1 MRASYRIA
9 LFSIWVLSLLL
20 TSSVLSVH
28 NHAIFKTGNNTP
40 TGSLSQR
47 DGLTQAIP
55 VNSPP
60 SASGDTG
67 HIRYSSTQTS
77 PSSSSSF
84 QKSWQTL
91 PFSSHGTAVKSL
103 GNVNVLKSGTREYM
117 PMDSVGISTKP
128 QPNTTASSVQG
139 YANPGDGFCG
149 QGITPCGNVAYQGGF
164 VMHQAQFVIQ
174 VWAGC
179 GSDGCYDVCNG
190 QHLFEPSG
198 GDAADCH
205 YIFLQELFLQD
216 FCDEGGIGPGG
227 LFAVIN
233 QYTDGTGTGLGS
245 CSLQGGSASESSG
258 GFSVNYVYDP
268 TPFPDDGDNCGGVTP
283 CLSDYDIQQSA
294 ARAANFVGDS
304 CIPDGIQCEVLV
316 LIPFNVCQDGFCPQ
330 TNISKFCAYHSV
342 SVLTQTAPNIL
353 MYASMP
359 VAASFATT
367 AFGCPTSPLPST
379 PTGDPIGDLEVNTL
393 SHESI
398 ETMTDP
404 MGTSGGL
411 FGSGYYFPTT
421 QCDSA
426 GNCSPYNAEIADEC
440 NFDFREKEP
449 DNSTVH
455 LGVNGDPFLIQPEWS
470 NVNGGCTFDLA
481 GAPAQT
487 VITLTPD
494 TSTGTAATWPSGGFP
509 IIFQEAGEGPGL
521 LPSFTLLFL
530 GCCSGVMIIFVT
542 PDGGPDFNNLYI
554 DPVVNVPVV
563 NAPEDWCFD
572 ANCSGPP
579 PTYVSGPAFV
589 QYVFYDLLA
598 QHPYVCFHPTTIVC
612 SPPPSS
618 FGTNGFTVNLQYTT
632 APSSAGNIDTT
643 QTVSLTLGTIP
654 NNFMAL
660 AVNGSEASW
669 PNCTPFNN
677 SLGFSCGNAG
687 ERYSNGGVCTS
698 LLDCSTSRAVTSA
711 DSITNLDYWDQYL
724 VPVKYFTSDLSTIPS
739 TPPSFTGMAFGVATI
754 PLVLSTSPQNVW
766 LDSASA
772 WSVSPQTLAGSTSK
786 VRWFAPVV
794 SGFESG
800 TNPINVVYIHQYY
813 VIFVVGLGSGST
825 SPMSSW
831 QNAGSTI
838 TIAALPAPGYKFAA
852 WTSSTSVIRL
862 AYYATPT
869 TKATINGPGTITVLF
884 HP

>member
-1 MRASYRIA
+1 
-9 LFSIWVLSLLL
+9 
-20 TSSVLSVH
+20 
-28 NHAIFKTGNNTP
+28 
-40 TGSLSQR
+40 
-47 DGLTQAIP
+47 
-55 VNSPP
+55 
-60 SASGDTG
+60 
-67 HIRYSSTQTS
+67 
-77 PSSSSSF
+77 
-84 QKSWQTL
+84 
-91 PFSSHGTAVKSL
+91 
-103 GNVNVLKSGTREYM
+103 M
-117 PMDSVGISTKP
+117 PMDSVGISTGSHP
-128 QPNTTASSVQG
+128 STTSSSAQGNT
-139 YANPGDGFCG
+139 NPGDLFCG
-149 QGITPCGNVAYQGGF
+149 QGIQACGNVAYQGGI
-164 VMHQAQFVIQ
+164 VMHDAQFVID

-304 CIPDGIQCEVLV
+304 CIPDGHCEVLV

-330 TNISKFCAYHSV
+330 TTISKFCAYHGV
-342 SVLTQTAPNIL
+342 SVLQTLPSIL

-359 VAASFATT
+359 VAASFATPT
-367 AFGCPTSPLPST
+367 FGCPTSPLPST

-411 FGSGYYFPTT
+411 LGSGYYFPTT
-421 QCDSA
+421 QCDNK

-455 LGVNGDPFLIQPEWS
+455 MGLYGDPFLIQPEWS

-509 IIFQEAGEGPGL
+509 IIFQEAGEGKLGS
-521 LPSFTLLFL
+521 PSFTELFL
-530 GCCSGVMIIFVT
+530 RCCSGVMIIFVT
-542 PDGGPDFNNLYI
+542 QDGGPDFNNLYI
-554 DPVVNVPVV
+554 NPVVNVPVV
-563 NAPEDWCFD
+563 NAPEEWCFD
-572 ANCSGPP
+572 ASCSGPP
-579 PTYVSGPAFV
+579 PTYVSGAAFV

-598 QHPYVCFHPTTIVC
+598 QHPYVCFNPTIVC

-632 APSSAGNIDTT
+632 APGSAGIIDTT

-677 SLGFSCGNAG
+677 FLGFSCGNAG

-813 VIFVVGLGSGST
+813 VNFVVGLGSGST
-825 SPMSSW
+825 SPLSSW

-838 TIAALPAPGYKFAA
+838 IIAALPAPGYKFAA
-852 WTSSTSVIRL
+852 WTSSTSMIRL

>member
-1 MRASYRIA
+1 MTQSGTASQTQRPSLQPLPA
-9 LFSIWVLSLLL
+9 LPPDG
-20 TSSVLSVH
+20 TSSFVPQDNPKGYALPDIG
-28 NHAIFKTGNNTP
+28 A
-40 TGSLSQR
+40 
-47 DGLTQAIP
+47 
-55 VNSPP
+55 P
-60 SASGDTG
+60 SETYQS
-67 HIRYSSTQTS
+67 
-77 PSSSSSF
+77 
-84 QKSWQTL
+84 
-91 PFSSHGTAVKSL
+91 SL
-103 GNVNVLKSGTREYM
+103 GLAT
-117 PMDSVGISTKP
+117 
-128 QPNTTASSVQG
+128 
-139 YANPGDGFCG
+139 GDGFCPKPTATFD
-149 QGITPCGNVAYQGGF
+149 GICNNLTYQGGS
-164 VMHQAQFVIQ
+164 VMHNVQFVLLL
-174 VWAGC
+174 WAGC
-179 GSDGCYDVCNG
+179 GSDGCINCQTGYFDNPTVDPNATNPNDCTYANLIL
-190 QHLFEPSG
+190 QYFE
-198 GDAADCH
+198 
-205 YIFLQELFLQD
+205 D
-216 FCDEGGIGPGG
+216 FCNDQPM
-227 LFAVIN
+227 LDLVN
-233 QYTDGTGTGLGS
+233 QYTDGLGPMGS
-245 CSLQGGSASESSG
+245 CSVFGGTTWVSWAPFPSNPLADSDIQDIASTAIDHLGVQPAPFPIVDTEVLVFTPFGEGSCDSSGACFPGGGWCAYHGSSFLQSFVPPVIVAYANIPDVGSFSSG
-258 GFSVNYVYDP
+258 GKS
-268 TPFPDDGDNCGGVTP
+268 CGIKT
-283 CLSDYDIQQSA
+283 
-294 ARAANFVGDS
+294 
-304 CIPDGIQCEVLV
+304 
-316 LIPFNVCQDGFCPQ
+316 FN
-330 TNISKFCAYHSV
+330 SKS
-342 SVLTQTAPNIL
+342 
-353 MYASMP
+353 
-359 VAASFATT
+359 
-367 AFGCPTSPLPST
+367 PTS
-379 PTGDPIGDLEVNTL
+379 DPFADAAINMG

-398 ETMTDP
+398 ESITDP
-404 MGTSGGL
+404 VGDGWFFNDGKH
-411 FGSGYYFPTT
+411 
-421 QCDSA
+421 
-426 GNCSPYNAEIADEC
+426 EISDEC
-440 NFDFREKEP
+440 NFDFNEVEP

-509 IIFQEAGEGPGL
+509 IIFQEAGEGKLGS
-521 LPSFTLLFL
+521 PSFTLLFL
-530 GCCSGVMIIFVT
+530 RCCSGVMIIFVT

-563 NAPEDWCFD
+563 NAPEEWCFD
-572 ANCSGPP
+572 ASCIGPP
-579 PTYVSGPAFV
+579 PTYVSGAAFV

-598 QHPYVCFHPTTIVC
+598 QHPYVCFNPTIVC

-618 FGTNGFTVNLQYTT
+618 FGTNGFTVNLQYAT
-632 APSSAGNIDTT
+632 APSFAGIIDTT

-677 SLGFSCGNAG
+677 FLGFSCGNAG

-772 WSVSPQTLAGSTSK
+772 WSVSPQTLTGSTST

-794 SGFESG
+794 SGFESW

-825 SPMSSW
+825 SPLSSW

-838 TIAALPAPGYKFAA
+838 TITALPAPGYKFAA
-852 WTSSTSVIRL
+852 WTSSTSMIRL